1 MATTTLDTMLP
12 GFARY
17 IGAFVGSFTTT
28 TAIGA
33 TGSLTVVISTELRD
47 SGFTN
52 DDALNDTF
60 IRITSANNDETVRL
74 VTDYTASSGTITVS
88 GTDLTNDSSTQ
99 ATFEIYRYDPS
110 QLKDM
115 LNDAREDV
123 FPRLYKEVNDLSLTL
138 AGHQYR
144 YGRPTSIRKG
154 FVRQIFE
161 EPRIDA
167 KSFANNIVQTLNCDF
182 ETWTDSTTPADWV
195 NSNFTSITQEQET
208 TSPDNYMVFSGSNS
222 AQFQV
227 QASAVNTALLT
238 VPSGTNYK
246 GEEIN
251 VGIWVYSK
259 TASRISA
266 AIQIDSDSVS
276 TGTTHSGGGWERL
289 THTLDAKD
297 LDTSIKVGLHVTSA
311 SDAFVFYADE
321 MVATAGQSE
330 VPSLLGAPLL
340 DWREE
345 GDTIVIKSSIS
356 NSDRSLHVRGM
367 GLLSSVSSGSDT
379 MEIDQQQA
387 RLLINQA
394 AALWFQQ
401 DIDQLDIA
409 DLNAAQRRQTHFQN
423 LVNQGHGG
431 MAPLALK
438 KGVVSSLNGGY

>member
-1 MATTTLDTMLP
+1 VATTTLDTMLP

-28 TAIGA
+28 TNIAGNTSLIS
-33 TGSLTVVISTELRD
+33 TSLTDT
-47 SGFTN
+47 GFNN

-60 IRITSANNDETVRL
+60 ARITSGNNDETVRL
-74 VTDYTASSGTITVS
+74 VTDYTASTGALTLSGTNLTADS
-88 GTDLTNDSSTQ
+88 GS

-144 YGRPTSIRKG
+144 YARPTSIRKG

-195 NSNFTSITQEQET
+195 NSNFTSISQESET
-208 TSPDNYMVFSGSNS
+208 TAPDNYMVFAGTNS
-222 AQFQV
+222 ARFQV
-227 QASAVNTALLT
+227 QASAINTALLT
-238 VPSGTNYK
+238 VPDGTNYQ

-251 VGIWVYSK
+251 VGIYVYSK
-259 TASRISA
+259 TASRVSA
-266 AIQIDSDSVS
+266 AIQIDSDSIS

-297 LDTSIKVGLHVTSA
+297 LDTSIKVGLHVTSD

-321 MVATAGQSE
+321 IIVTAGQSE
-330 VPSLLGAPLL
+330 IPRLTGHPIMS
-340 DWREE
+340 WREE
-345 GDTIVIKSSIS
+345 GDEIILR
-356 NSDRSLHVRGM
+356 NSATEKDRTLRVKGM
-367 GLLSSVSSGSDT
+367 GVLSSVSTGSDT
-379 MEIDQQQA
+379 MEIEGDQLRILYA
-387 RLLINQA
+387 HA
-394 AALWFQQ
+394 AMLWFQQ
-401 DIDQLDIA
+401 DLDQLDVT
-409 DLNAAQRRQTHFQN
+409 DLNAAQRRYAHYRN
-423 LVNQGHGG
+423 LAEQGRGQ
-431 MAPLALK
+431 MAAMPLF
-438 KGVVSSLNGGY
+438 KGAV

>member
-1 MATTTLDTMLP
+1 VATTTLDTMLP

-28 TAIGA
+28 TNIAGNTSLIS
-33 TGSLTVVISTELRD
+33 TSLTDT
-47 SGFTN
+47 GFNN

-60 IRITSANNDETVRL
+60 ARITSGNNDETVRL
-74 VTDYTASSGTITVS
+74 VTDYTASTGALTLSGTNLTADS
-88 GTDLTNDSSTQ
+88 GS

-144 YGRPTSIRKG
+144 YARPTSIRKG

-195 NSNFTSITQEQET
+195 NSNFTSISQESET
-208 TSPDNYMVFSGSNS
+208 TAPDNYMVFAGTNS
-222 AQFQV
+222 ARFQV

-238 VPSGTNYK
+238 VPDGTNYQ

-251 VGIWVYSK
+251 VGIYVYSK
-259 TASRISA
+259 TASRVSA
-266 AIQIDSDSVS
+266 AIQIDSDSIS

-297 LDTSIKVGLHVTSA
+297 LDTSIKVGLHVTSD

-321 MVATAGQSE
+321 IIVTAGQSE
-330 VPSLLGAPLL
+330 IPRLTGHPIMS
-340 DWREE
+340 WREE
-345 GDTIVIKSSIS
+345 GDEIILR
-356 NSDRSLHVRGM
+356 NSATEKDRTLRVKGM
-367 GLLSSVSSGSDT
+367 GVLSSVSTGSDT
-379 MEIDQQQA
+379 MEIEGDQLRILYA
-387 RLLINQA
+387 HA
-394 AALWFQQ
+394 AMLWFQQ
-401 DIDQLDIA
+401 DLDQLDVT
-409 DLNAAQRRQTHFQN
+409 DLNAAQRRYAHYRN
-423 LVNQGHGG
+423 LAEQGRGQ
-431 MAPLALK
+431 MAAMPLF
-438 KGVVSSLNGGY
+438 KGAV

>member
-17 IGAFVGSFTTT
+17 IGAYVGSFTTT
-28 TAIGA
+28 TAIAAG
-33 TGSLTVVISTELRD
+33 TSVVSTELRD

-74 VTDYTASSGTITVS
+74 ATDYTASSGTITVS
-88 GTDLTNDSSTQ
+88 GTNLTSDSSTQ

-123 FPRLYKEVNDLSLTL
+123 FPRLYKEVNDITLTL

-144 YGRPTSIRKG
+144 YARPTSIRQG

-167 KSFANNIVQTLNCDF
+167 SSFANNIVSSLNCDF
-182 ETWTDSTTPADWV
+182 ETWTNSTTPADWV
-195 NSNFTSITQEQET
+195 NDSFTSITQEEET
-208 TSPDNYMVFSGSNS
+208 TSPDNYMVFSGTSS

-227 QASAVNTALLT
+227 AASSVNTALLT

-251 VGIWVYSK
+251 VGVWVYSK

-266 AIQIDSDSVS
+266 AIQIDSDTIS
-276 TGTTHSGGGWERL
+276 TGTTHAGGGWERL

-297 LDTSIKVGLHVTSA
+297 LATSVKVGLHVTSA

-321 MVATAGQSE
+321 LIATAGQSE
-330 VPSLLGAPLL
+330 IPKRTGTPIMS
-340 DWREE
+340 WREE
-345 GDTIVIKSSIS
+345 GDEILLRNAATQK
-356 NSDRSLHVRGM
+356 DRTLRVKGM
-367 GLLSSVSSGSDT
+367 GVLSSVSTGSDT
-379 MEIDQQQA
+379 MEIEGDQLRILYA
-387 RLLINQA
+387 HA
-394 AALWFQQ
+394 AMLWFQQ
-401 DIDQLDIA
+401 DLDQLDVT
-409 DLNAAQRRQTHFQN
+409 DLNAAQRRYAHYRN
-423 LVNQGHGG
+423 LAEQGKGA
-431 MAPLALK
+431 MASMPLY
-438 KGVVSSLNGGY
+438 KGAV

>member
-17 IGAFVGSFTTT
+17 IGAYVGSFTTT
-28 TAIGA
+28 TAIAAG
-33 TGSLTVVISTELRD
+33 TSVVSTELRD

-74 VTDYTASSGTITVS
+74 ATDYTASSGTITVS
-88 GTDLTNDSSTQ
+88 GTNLTSDSSTQ

-123 FPRLYKEVNDLSLTL
+123 FPRLYKEVNDITLTL

-144 YGRPTSIRKG
+144 YARPTSIRQG

-167 KSFANNIVQTLNCDF
+167 SSFANNIVNSLNCDF
-182 ETWTDSTTPADWV
+182 ETWTNSTTPADCV
-195 NSNFTSITQEQET
+195 NDSFTSITEEEES
-208 TSPDNYMVFSGSNS
+208 TSPDNYMVFSGTSS

-227 QASAVNTALLT
+227 AASSVNTALLT

-251 VGIWVYSK
+251 VGVWVYSK

-266 AIQIDSDSVS
+266 AIQIDSDTIS
-276 TGTTHSGGGWERL
+276 TGTTHAGGGWERL

-297 LDTSIKVGLHVTSA
+297 LATSVKVGLHVTSA

-321 MVATAGQSE
+321 LIATAGQSE
-330 VPSLLGAPLL
+330 IPKLTGTPIMS
-340 DWREE
+340 WREE
-345 GDTIVIKSSIS
+345 GDEILLRNAATQK
-356 NSDRSLHVRGM
+356 DRTLRVKGM
-367 GLLSSVSSGSDT
+367 GVLSSVSTGSDT
-379 MEIDQQQA
+379 MEIEGDQLRILYA
-387 RLLINQA
+387 HA
-394 AALWFQQ
+394 AMLWFQQ
-401 DIDQLDIA
+401 DLDQLDVT
-409 DLNAAQRRQTHFQN
+409 DLNAAQRRYAHYRN
-423 LVNQGHGG
+423 LAEQGKGA
-431 MAPLALK
+431 MASMPLY
-438 KGVVSSLNGGY
+438 KGAV

>member
-28 TAIGA
+28 TNIAGNTSLIS
-33 TGSLTVVISTELRD
+33 TSLTDT
-47 SGFTN
+47 GFNN

-60 IRITSANNDETVRL
+60 ARITSGNNDETVRL
-74 VTDYTASSGTITVS
+74 VTDYTASTGALTLSGTNLTADS
-88 GTDLTNDSSTQ
+88 GS

-195 NSNFTSITQEQET
+195 NSNFTSISQESET
-208 TSPDNYMVFSGSNS
+208 TAPDNYMVFAGTNS
-222 AQFQV
+222 ARFQV

-238 VPSGTNYK
+238 VPDGTNYQ

-251 VGIWVYSK
+251 VGIYVYSK

-266 AIQIDSDSVS
+266 AIQIDSDSIS

-297 LDTSIKVGLHVTSA
+297 LDTSIKVGLHVTSD

-340 DWREE
+340 NWREE